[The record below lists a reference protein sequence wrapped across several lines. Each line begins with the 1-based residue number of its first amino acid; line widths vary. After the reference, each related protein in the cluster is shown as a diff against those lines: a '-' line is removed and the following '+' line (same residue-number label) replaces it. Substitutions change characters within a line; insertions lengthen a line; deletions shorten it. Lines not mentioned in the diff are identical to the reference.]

1 MSTYLSSSHAFTSN
15 LQSLNN
21 FFLHT
26 VLLLLQMA
34 EACLDSNSNPSTPK
48 FSHRSFSSSLSGS
61 IGMISGGG
69 GTDYL
74 AQALRRM
81 TSSDSVSSI
90 GSSRDAMSSITPM
103 GPGLSLSLSV
113 PRGYGQVYA
122 PESLSVEVPSSIST
136 GTVSLPNV
144 TEAWALG
151 LTVTGAQARTC

>member
-1 MSTYLSSSHAFTSN
+1 
-15 LQSLNN
+15 
-21 FFLHT
+21 
-26 VLLLLQMA
+26 MA

-61 IGMISGGG
+61 IGMISGGA

-103 GPGLSLSLSV
+103 GSGLSLSLSA
-113 PRGYGQVYA
+113 PRGYGQVYPPEGPGAEA
-122 PESLSVEVPSSIST
+122 PCSIST
-136 GTVSLPNV
+136 GTLSLPTV

-151 LTVTGAQARTC
+151 LPGAQARTC